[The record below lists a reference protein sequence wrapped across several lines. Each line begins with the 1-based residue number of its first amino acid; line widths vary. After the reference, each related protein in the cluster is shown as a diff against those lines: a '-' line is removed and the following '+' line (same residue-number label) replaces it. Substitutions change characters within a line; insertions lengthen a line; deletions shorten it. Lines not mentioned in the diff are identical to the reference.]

1 RLAAQ
6 SEGAIGRD
14 RPFVV
19 PAQDSVEDHGRR
31 NSPSR
36 STASM
41 KVAHSDRVKRTEPE
55 FGLLE
60 LRTSTTSS
68 TRRTSTHCPF
78 VPLRVGLCHRS
89 FSAAILRTPLFR
101 PRRPPPARSF

>member
-1 RLAAQ
+1 MRHPHPKIATEPHRGQAVTEAPTSGCDEYGSQ
-6 SEGAIGRD
+6 HRTKGRSVGIA
-14 RPFVV
+14 PSLWAVQE
-19 PAQDSVEDHGRR
+19 AVEDHGSR

-55 FGLLE
+55 LGLLE

-78 VPLRVGLCHRS
+78 VPL
-89 FSAAILRTPLFR
+89 
-101 PRRPPPARSF
+101 